1 MSTNNL
7 ILLLT
12 ETFEPPE
19 APDGFS
25 YSDEGASLQ
34 ETLDEL
40 SSMDASTPTVSGG
53 TTIAGHAE
61 HLRFFLHFVHERM
74 KGSTEVPDWDES
86 WRVREVTPAEWAS
99 LKSDVHHAY
108 EGLKAYLRTTETL
121 AEINERR
128 AMAIVVHTAYHV
140 GAIRQMMK
148 SVRG

>member
-7 ILLLT
+7 VLLLT

-19 APDGFS
+19 TPDGFS
-25 YSDEGASLQ
+25 YSDEGASLR
-34 ETLDEL
+34 ETLDAI
-40 SSMDASTPTVSGG
+40 SSMEASIPIVSGG
-53 TTIAGHAE
+53 TTIAGHTE

-74 KGSTEVPDWDES
+74 QGSTEVPDWDES
-86 WRVREVTPAEWAS
+86 WRVRDVTPVEWAS
-99 LKSDVHHAY
+99 LKSDVHKAY
-108 EGLKAYLRTTETL
+108 ERLKKYLRTTEPL